1 MPFRFHVYAA
11 ILGCAFADDG
21 IPRYP
26 PAPDNGRVS
35 LDTYS
40 FFSGHKYTTPVQ
52 DTPFWATPGAPP
64 VDFHGDRTSE
74 CLEALTAKGDGKFEW
89 LKQGQEVA
97 QGTCSDVKTHF
108 SLCEHAPPRE
118 CLISRIPWQTATS
131 AISCCFHC
139 CMHYW
144 QDNLGLSDIYRHWF
158 ENKENPHLRN
168 WDYSSGY
175 RFMGGSPGV
184 LDPKDQVSFV
194 PDLDS
199 VVLTVNSVR
208 RFSLFMWNKELR
220 TKDGRSTKEYVIYNA
235 TRFVQHNGG
244 GGVVQLHGPHGPA
257 GETTAPFTDEINDY
271 VTSHPVSTIHIATT
285 WKLHYPFSRLNASG
299 FKPAYPT
306 GGHFFANNAITSGGD
321 GPIVG
326 IPLGADT
333 AKFEHDVGDL
343 SQVRNRSQLLMCC
356 CMTDRANRGIRIR
369 ELESMSGGV
378 CSDLGVQKVSPKEFA
393 RRMADSKFV
402 LSPVGAG
409 KQCYRDSEIIAAGAV
424 AVLDGFISGGH
435 NLHGGLD
442 LFDAS
447 MPAIHVPLCNKPAGG
462 PKNRSFSEPISSNG
476 ISGRLNYCYPE
487 SMTKEWF
494 EKEYAKLEARRHKL
508 NVAKVYWPY
517 WLYHVFIQVP
527 ARGTVP
533 FVEANAYAPRAE
545 DLH

>member
-1 MPFRFHVYAA
+1 
-11 ILGCAFADDG
+11 
-21 IPRYP
+21 
-26 PAPDNGRVS
+26 
-35 LDTYS
+35 
-40 FFSGHKYTTPVQ
+40 
-52 DTPFWATPGAPP
+52 
-64 VDFHGDRTSE
+64 
-74 CLEALTAKGDGKFEW
+74 
-89 LKQGQEVA
+89 
-97 QGTCSDVKTHF
+97 
-108 SLCEHAPPRE
+108 
-118 CLISRIPWQTATS
+118 
-131 AISCCFHC
+131 
-139 CMHYW
+139 MHYW

-447 MPAIHVPLCNKPAGG
+447 MPAIHVPLCKIKQGNG
-462 PKNRSFSEPISSNG
+462 PNNRTFSEPIG
-476 ISGRLNYCYPE
+476 SGGATARLNYCHPE
-487 SMTKEWF
+487 AMTKEWF
-494 EKEYAKLEARRHKL
+494 VKEYAKLEARRHKL

-533 FVEANAYAPRAE
+533 FVEANAYAPKAE